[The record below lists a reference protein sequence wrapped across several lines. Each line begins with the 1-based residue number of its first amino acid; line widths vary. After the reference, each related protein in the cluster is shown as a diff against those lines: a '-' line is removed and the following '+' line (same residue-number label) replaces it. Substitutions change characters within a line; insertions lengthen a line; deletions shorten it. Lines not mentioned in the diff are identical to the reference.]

1 MFASFIPFTMSYS
14 TPAEIIKDHDLK
26 IAHFDV
32 KKALTSYE
40 ESGKNF
46 LCMGTFRLG
55 KNSFKVS
62 LQGELTTDGVNVS
75 EFNKQLNYSFGFRFD
90 NPDDL
95 TAIESLSELLSD
107 YLKEATNDDWELTLP
122 VREEKMYIK
131 LKTTSDKKRFNL
143 LSNIKLDPK
152 KLSDTTLSRGQKV
165 NVIGELGVYCNLP
178 DKKAGVTFTP
188 RKLEFDESEI

>member
-1 MFASFIPFTMSYS
+1 MSYS
-14 TPAEIIKDHDLK
+14 TPSEIITSTDLK

-32 KKALTSYE
+32 KKALASFE

-55 KNSFKVS
+55 KNSFKIS
-62 LQGELTTDGVNVS
+62 LLGELTTDGINVS
-75 EFNKQLNYSFGFRFD
+75 EFNKQPNYSFGFRFD
-90 NPDDL
+90 NEEDL
-95 TAIESLSELLSD
+95 TAIESLSELLAD
-107 YLKEATNDDWELTLP
+107 YLKEATEDDWELTAP

-152 KLSDTTLSRGQKV
+152 RLSDANLSRGQKV

-178 DKKAGVTFTP
+178 DKKAGVTFTA
-188 RKLEFDESEI
+188 RKLEFEETEI